1 MKLAYL
7 YLCLTRGDNMH
18 LEDLVSQAKNQ
29 QVKPVIAVAEAGDQ
43 EVMESVLRAYKEGIA
58 HFILFGNAEVISDWL
73 EKNTNDSTPGIE
85 IVPTNTATAAIE
97 AVKAVHDGKADILM
111 KGLVSTSVLLKAVLN
126 KEFGLRTGKV
136 LSHVAAFEIAGY
148 DRLIFVTD
156 AAMNINPDLNQK
168 SQILQNAIDFV
179 QQTGIDQPKTAVL
192 AAVENVNPAMQAT
205 LDAASLTVMNLRNQI
220 TGGIVEGP
228 LALDNAISME
238 AAAHKG
244 IAGNVAGKADIL
256 LVPNIETGNIL
267 YKSLIYFARAKVGAV
282 ICGAKAPIVLTS
294 RADSSESKYLS
305 IALAVKSVITDKK
318 L

>member
-1 MKLAYL
+1 M
-7 YLCLTRGDNMH
+7 R
-18 LEDLVSQAKNQ
+18 LEHLVSQAKNQ

-43 EVMESVLRAYKEGIA
+43 EVMESVFKAYKEGIA
-58 HFILFGNAEVISDWL
+58 HFILFGNGDKISDWL
-73 EKNTNDSTPGIE
+73 KKNTNGSTPGIE
-85 IVPTNTATAAIE
+85 IVSTDTASAAIG
-97 AVKAVHDGKADILM
+97 AVKAVHEEKADILM

-136 LSHVAAFEIAGY
+136 LSHVAAFEIKGF

-156 AAMNINPDLNQK
+156 AAMNIDPDLHQK
-168 SQILQNAIDFV
+168 AQILQNAIDFV
-179 QQTGIDQPKTAVL
+179 LQTGVEQPKAAVL

-205 LDAASLTVMNLRNQI
+205 LDAASLTVMNLRKQI
-220 TGGIVEGP
+220 TGGLVEGP
-228 LALDNAISME
+228 LALDNAISKE

-244 IAGNVAGKADIL
+244 ISGSVAGEADIL
-256 LVPNIETGNIL
+256 LVPTIETGNVL

>member
-1 MKLAYL
+1 M
-7 YLCLTRGDNMH
+7 R
-18 LEDLVSQAKNQ
+18 LEHLVSQAKNQ

-43 EVMESVLRAYKEGIA
+43 EVMESVFKAYKEGIA
-58 HFILFGNAEVISDWL
+58 HFILFGNGEKISDWL
-73 EKNTNDSTPGIE
+73 KKNTNDSTPGIE
-85 IVPTNTATAAIE
+85 IVPTDTPSAAVN
-97 AVKAVHDGKADILM
+97 AVKAVHEGKADILM

-136 LSHVAAFEIAGY
+136 LSHVAAFEIEGY

-168 SQILQNAIDFV
+168 GQILQNAIDFV
-179 QQTGIDQPKTAVL
+179 LQTGVDEPKAAVL
-192 AAVENVNPAMQAT
+192 AAVENVNPAMEAT

-220 TGGIVEGP
+220 TGGVVEGP

-244 IAGNVAGKADIL
+244 ISGNVAGKADIL
-256 LVPNIETGNIL
+256 LVPTIETGNVL

>member
-1 MKLAYL
+1 ML
-7 YLCLTRGDNMH
+7 

-43 EVMESVLRAYKEGIA
+43 EVMESVIRAYKEGIA
-58 HFILFGNAEVISDWL
+58 HFILFGNGEVISSWL

-85 IVPTNTATAAIE
+85 IVSTNTAAID

-136 LSHVAAFEIAGY
+136 LSHVAAFEITGY

-179 QQTGIDQPKTAVL
+179 QQTGVAQPKTAVL
-192 AAVENVNPAMQAT
+192 AAVETVNPAMQAT

-244 IAGNVAGKADIL
+244 ISGKVAGKADIL
-256 LVPNIETGNIL
+256 LVPTIETGNIL

>member
-7 YLCLTRGDNMH
+7 YLCLTRGDNML

-43 EVMESVLRAYKEGIA
+43 EVMESVIRAYKEGIA
-58 HFILFGNAEVISDWL
+58 HFILFGNGEVISSWL

-85 IVPTNTATAAIE
+85 IVSTNTAAID

-136 LSHVAAFEIAGY
+136 LSHVAAFEITGY

-179 QQTGIDQPKTAVL
+179 QQTGVAQPKTAVL
-192 AAVENVNPAMQAT
+192 AAVETVNPAMQAT

-244 IAGNVAGKADIL
+244 ISGKVAGKADIL
-256 LVPNIETGNIL
+256 LVPTIETGNIL

>member
-7 YLCLTRGDNMH
+7 YLCLTRGDNML

-43 EVMESVLRAYKEGIA
+43 EVMESVIRAYKEGIA
-58 HFILFGNAEVISDWL
+58 HFILFGNGEVISDWL

-85 IVPTNTATAAIE
+85 IVSTNTAAID

-136 LSHVAAFEIAGY
+136 LSHVAAFEITGY

-179 QQTGIDQPKTAVL
+179 QQTGVAQPKTAVL
-192 AAVENVNPAMQAT
+192 AAVETVNPAMQAT

-244 IAGNVAGKADIL
+244 ISGKVAGKADIL
-256 LVPNIETGNIL
+256 LVPTIETGNIL

>member
-1 MKLAYL
+1 ML
-7 YLCLTRGDNMH
+7 

-58 HFILFGNAEVISDWL
+58 HFILFGNGEVISDWL
-73 EKNTNDSTPGIE
+73 EKNTNDSAPGIE
-85 IVPTNTATAAIE
+85 IVSTNTATAAID

-136 LSHVAAFEIAGY
+136 LSHVAAFEITGY

-179 QQTGIDQPKTAVL
+179 QQTGVAQPKTAVL
-192 AAVENVNPAMQAT
+192 AAVETVNPAMQAT
-205 LDAASLTVMNLRNQI
+205 LDAASLTVMNIRNQI
-220 TGGIVEGP
+220 SGGIVEGP
-228 LALDNAISME
+228 LALDNAISIE

-244 IAGNVAGKADIL
+244 ISGNVAGKADIL
-256 LVPNIETGNIL
+256 LVPTIETGNIL

>member
-1 MKLAYL
+1 ML
-7 YLCLTRGDNMH
+7 

-58 HFILFGNAEVISDWL
+58 HFILFGNGEVISEWL
-73 EKNTNDSTPGIE
+73 EKNTSDSTSGIE
-85 IVPTNTATAAIE
+85 IVSTNTAAID
-97 AVKAVHDGKADILM
+97 AVKAVHGGKADILM

-136 LSHVAAFEIAGY
+136 LSHVAAFEISGY
-148 DRLIFVTD
+148 DRLIFITD

-179 QQTGIDQPKTAVL
+179 QQTGVAQPKTAVL
-192 AAVENVNPAMQAT
+192 AAVETVNPAMQAT

-244 IAGNVAGKADIL
+244 ISGDVAGKADIL
-256 LVPNIETGNIL
+256 LVPTIETGNIL

>member
-1 MKLAYL
+1 ML
-7 YLCLTRGDNMH
+7 

-58 HFILFGNAEVISDWL
+58 HFILFGNEQVISDWL
-73 EKNTNDSTPGIE
+73 EKNTNDPTPGIE

-97 AVKAVHDGKADILM
+97 AVKAVHEGKADILM

-136 LSHVAAFEIAGY
+136 LSHVAAFEVKGY
-148 DRLIFVTD
+148 NRLIFVTD

-179 QQTGIDQPKTAVL
+179 QQTGVDQPKTAVL

-244 IAGNVAGKADIL
+244 IAGKVAGKADIL
-256 LVPNIETGNIL
+256 LVPTIETGNIL

>member
-1 MKLAYL
+1 ML
-7 YLCLTRGDNMH
+7 

-58 HFILFGNAEVISDWL
+58 HFILFGNGEVISDWL

-85 IVPTNTATAAIE
+85 IVPTKAATAAID

-179 QQTGIDQPKTAVL
+179 QQTGVDQPKTAVL

-256 LVPNIETGNIL
+256 LVPTIETGNIL

>member
-1 MKLAYL
+1 ML
-7 YLCLTRGDNMH
+7 

-58 HFILFGNAEVISDWL
+58 HFILFGNGEVISDWL

-85 IVPTNTATAAIE
+85 IVSTNTATAATD

-111 KGLVSTSVLLKAVLN
+111 KGLVATSVLLKAVLN

-136 LSHVAAFEIAGY
+136 LSHVAAFEISGY

-179 QQTGIDQPKTAVL
+179 QQTGVAQPKTAVL
-192 AAVENVNPAMQAT
+192 AAVETVNPAMQAT

-244 IAGNVAGKADIL
+244 ISGNVAGKADIL
-256 LVPNIETGNIL
+256 LVPTIETGNIL

>member
-1 MKLAYL
+1 ML
-7 YLCLTRGDNMH
+7 

-58 HFILFGNAEVISDWL
+58 HFILFGNGEVISDWL
-73 EKNTNDSTPGIE
+73 EKNTNNSTPGIE
-85 IVPTNTATAAIE
+85 IVSTHTATAATD

-136 LSHVAAFEIAGY
+136 LSHVAAFEISGY

-179 QQTGIDQPKTAVL
+179 QQTGVAQPKTAVL
-192 AAVENVNPAMQAT
+192 AAVETVNPAMQAT

-244 IAGNVAGKADIL
+244 ISGNVAGKADIL
-256 LVPNIETGNIL
+256 LVPTIETGNIL

>member
-1 MKLAYL
+1 M
-7 YLCLTRGDNMH
+7 R
-18 LEDLVSQAKNQ
+18 LEHLVSQAKNQ

-43 EVMESVLRAYKEGIA
+43 EVMESVFKAYKEGIA
-58 HFILFGNAEVISDWL
+58 HFILFGNGDKISDWL
-73 EKNTNDSTPGIE
+73 KKNTNGSTPGIE
-85 IVPTNTATAAIE
+85 IVSTDTASAAIG
-97 AVKAVHDGKADILM
+97 AVKAVHEGKADILM

-136 LSHVAAFEIAGY
+136 LSHVAAFEIKGF

-156 AAMNINPDLNQK
+156 AAMNIDPDLNQK
-168 SQILQNAIDFV
+168 GQILQNAIDFV
-179 QQTGIDQPKTAVL
+179 LQTGVEQPKAAVL

-205 LDAASLTVMNLRNQI
+205 LDAASLTVMNLRKQI

-228 LALDNAISME
+228 LALDNAISKE

-244 IAGNVAGKADIL
+244 ISGNVAGEADIL
-256 LVPNIETGNIL
+256 LVPTIETGNVL

>member
-1 MKLAYL
+1 ML
-7 YLCLTRGDNMH
+7 

-29 QVKPVIAVAEAGDQ
+29 QVKPVIAVGEAGDQ

-58 HFILFGNAEVISDWL
+58 HFILFGNEQVISDWL
-73 EKNTNDSTPGIE
+73 EKNTNDPTPGIE

-97 AVKAVHDGKADILM
+97 AVKAVHEGKADILM

-136 LSHVAAFEIAGY
+136 LSHVAAFEVKGY
-148 DRLIFVTD
+148 NRLIFVTD

-179 QQTGIDQPKTAVL
+179 QQIGVDQPKTAVL

-244 IAGNVAGKADIL
+244 IAGKVAGKADIL
-256 LVPNIETGNIL
+256 LVPTIETGNIL

>member
-1 MKLAYL
+1 ML
-7 YLCLTRGDNMH
+7 

-58 HFILFGNAEVISDWL
+58 HFILFGNGEVISDWL
-73 EKNTNDSTPGIE
+73 EKNASDSTPGIE
-85 IVPTNTATAAIE
+85 IVSTNTAAID
-97 AVKAVHDGKADILM
+97 AVKAVHGGKADILM

-136 LSHVAAFEIAGY
+136 LSHVAAFEVSGY

-179 QQTGIDQPKTAVL
+179 QQTGVSQPKAAVL

-220 TGGIVEGP
+220 TGGVVEGP
-228 LALDNAISME
+228 LALDNAISLE

-244 IAGNVAGKADIL
+244 ISGNVAGKADIL
-256 LVPNIETGNIL
+256 LVPTIETGNIL

>member
-1 MKLAYL
+1 ML
-7 YLCLTRGDNMH
+7 
-18 LEDLVSQAKNQ
+18 LEDLVNQAKNQ

-58 HFILFGNAEVISDWL
+58 HFILFGNGEVISDWL

-85 IVPTNTATAAIE
+85 IVSTNTATAAID

-136 LSHVAAFEIAGY
+136 LSHVAAFEISGY

-179 QQTGIDQPKTAVL
+179 QQTGVAQPKTAVL

-220 TGGIVEGP
+220 AGGIVEGP

-244 IAGNVAGKADIL
+244 ISGNVAGKADIL
-256 LVPNIETGNIL
+256 LVPTIETGNIL

-282 ICGAKAPIVLTS
+282 ICGAKTPIVLTS

>member
-1 MKLAYL
+1 ML
-7 YLCLTRGDNMH
+7 

-58 HFILFGNAEVISDWL
+58 HFILFGNGEVISDWL
-73 EKNTNDSTPGIE
+73 EKNTNDSAPGIE
-85 IVPTNTATAAIE
+85 IVSTNTATAAID

-136 LSHVAAFEIAGY
+136 LSHVAAFEISGY

-179 QQTGIDQPKTAVL
+179 QQTGVAQPKTAVL
-192 AAVENVNPAMQAT
+192 AAVETVNPAMQAT
-205 LDAASLTVMNLRNQI
+205 LDAASLTVMNIRNQI
-220 TGGIVEGP
+220 SGGIVEGP

-244 IAGNVAGKADIL
+244 ISGKVAGKADIL
-256 LVPNIETGNIL
+256 LVPTIETGNIL

-305 IALAVKSVITDKK
+305 IALAVKSVSTDKK

>member
-1 MKLAYL
+1 ML
-7 YLCLTRGDNMH
+7 

-58 HFILFGNAEVISDWL
+58 HFILFGNGEVISDWL

-85 IVPTNTATAAIE
+85 IVSTNTATAATD

-136 LSHVAAFEIAGY
+136 LSHVAAFEISGY

-179 QQTGIDQPKTAVL
+179 QQTGVAQPKTAVL
-192 AAVENVNPAMQAT
+192 AAVETVNPAMQAT

-238 AAAHKG
+238 AAAHKEISG
-244 IAGNVAGKADIL
+244 KVAGKADIL
-256 LVPNIETGNIL
+256 LVPTIETGNIL

>member
-1 MKLAYL
+1 MRL
-7 YLCLTRGDNMH
+7 GH
-18 LEDLVSQAKNQ
+18 LVSQAKNQ

-43 EVMESVLRAYKEGIA
+43 EVMESVFKAYKEGIA
-58 HFILFGNAEVISDWL
+58 HFILFGNGDKISDWL
-73 EKNTNDSTPGIE
+73 KKNTNGSTPGIE
-85 IVPTNTATAAIE
+85 IVSTDTALAAIG
-97 AVKAVHDGKADILM
+97 AVKAVHEGKADILM

-136 LSHVAAFEIAGY
+136 LSHVAAFEIKGF

-156 AAMNINPDLNQK
+156 AAMNINPDLHQK
-168 SQILQNAIDFV
+168 AQILQNAIDFV
-179 QQTGIDQPKTAVL
+179 LQTGVEQPKAAVL

-205 LDAASLTVMNLRNQI
+205 LDAASLTVMNLRKQI
-220 TGGIVEGP
+220 TGGLVEGP
-228 LALDNAISME
+228 LALDNAISKE

-244 IAGNVAGKADIL
+244 ISGNVAGEADIL
-256 LVPNIETGNIL
+256 LVPTIETGNVL
-267 YKSLIYFARAKVGAV
+267 YKSLIYFASAKVGAV

>member
-1 MKLAYL
+1 ML
-7 YLCLTRGDNMH
+7 

-58 HFILFGNAEVISDWL
+58 HFILFGNDQVISDRL
-73 EKNTNDSTPGIE
+73 EENTNDPTPGIE

-97 AVKAVHDGKADILM
+97 AVKAVHEGKADILM

-136 LSHVAAFEIAGY
+136 LSHVAAFEVKGY
-148 DRLIFVTD
+148 NRLIFVTD

-179 QQTGIDQPKTAVL
+179 QQTGVDQPKTAVL

-244 IAGNVAGKADIL
+244 IAGKVAGKADIL
-256 LVPNIETGNIL
+256 LVPTIETGNIL